1 MAQDPVEALRIGQF
15 WSRVSE
21 EHDIEKFQ
29 TILAEDFVMWYN
41 FSPTDRSRAQFLDTL
56 RDAHAIFK
64 NQINRDARITPTAT
78 GFVLQATLCGLLDG
92 KEISAPYCMV
102 AQIRDGKV
110 IRGDEYFD
118 TSQLPKRAG
127 DAGEGM
133 I

>member
-1 MAQDPVEALRIGQF
+1 MSQDPVEALRVGQF

-41 FSPTDRSRAQFLDTL
+41 FSPVDRTRAEFLETL
-56 RDAHAIFK
+56 RGAHAIFQ
-64 NQINRDARITPTAT
+64 NQVNKDPKITPTAN
-78 GFVLQATLCGLLDG
+78 GFVLQATLTGILDG
-92 KEISAPYCMV
+92 KEISAPFCMIAV
-102 AQIRDGKV
+102 MRGGKL

-118 TSQLPKRAG
+118 TSQLPKH
-127 DAGEGM
+127 AGEPGQM